1 MYWNSTQ
8 GGSVM
13 QVRGIRGA
21 ISVRK
26 DTPVE
31 VLTATRQLLLEIISR
46 NQIEVENIA
55 SIYFTVTQDLTS
67 TFPAAAARELG
78 WTYVPLLCS
87 VEIPVT
93 GSDKKLVKVLMHVN
107 TTKKQQDI
115 IHIYLKKAKR
125 LRPDL
130 ITI

>member
-1 MYWNSTQ
+1 M
-8 GGSVM
+8 M

-26 DTPVE
+26 DTPDE
-31 VLTATRQLLLEIISR
+31 VLNATKQVLLEIVSR
-46 NQIEVENIA
+46 NQIEVEDIA

-67 TFPAAAARELG
+67 SFPAAAARDLG

-87 VEIPVT
+87 MEIPVA

-107 TTKKQQDI
+107 TNKKQNEI

>member
-1 MYWNSTQ
+1 
-8 GGSVM
+8 M

-21 ISVRK
+21 ISVSK
-26 DTPVE
+26 DTQTE
-31 VLTATRQLLLEIISR
+31 VLNATKALLLEIVSR
-46 NQIEVENIA
+46 NQVEVEDIA

-67 TFPAAAARELG
+67 TFPAAAARDLG

-87 VEIPVT
+87 MEIPVT
-93 GSDKKLVKVLMHVN
+93 GSDKKLIKVLMHVN
-107 TTKKQQDI
+107 TTKKQKEI